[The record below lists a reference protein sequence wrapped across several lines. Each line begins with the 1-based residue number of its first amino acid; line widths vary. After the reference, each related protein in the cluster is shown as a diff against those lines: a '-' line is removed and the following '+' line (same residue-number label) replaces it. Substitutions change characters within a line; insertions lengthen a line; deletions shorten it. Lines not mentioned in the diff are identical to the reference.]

1 MSAIVCCGIIVAGFY
16 LGVDQ
21 EDQAGSFS
29 LSGTVFGVMASLFV
43 SLFSIYTKKVGLF
56 KFYNTDWVI
65 TCGHFRFFQLLM
77 ETFGL

>member
-56 KFYNTDWVI
+56 IILQHWVI